1 MELSHSDEL
10 VLFALL
16 VAGAGLLVLAVRLNI
31 PYPILLV
38 VGGLALGFAPGV
50 PNVEL
55 PPDLVLV
62 AFLPPL
68 LYSAAFFTSL
78 RDLRANV
85 RPISLLAIGLV
96 LATTLTVAAVA
107 HAAVGLDWPSAF
119 VLGAVVS
126 PTDPLAATSIAS
138 RVGIPRRVVTI
149 VEGESLVNDG
159 TALVVYRVAVAAVLT
174 GTFSLWEAGLRFVV
188 NAGGG
193 IAIGIAVGAVVA
205 AVRRRLDHPPTEIT
219 ISLMTGYFAYLP
231 AEALGVSGVL
241 AAVTVGVYLGWLAP
255 QLTTVQT
262 RLMGVAT
269 WEIVVFVAN
278 AALFVL
284 VGLQLPIVLDGLPG
298 RSAGELLGYAALVS
312 GTVIAT
318 RLAWVFPFTY
328 LPRWASHRLRGRDPA
343 PPWQQ
348 TALVGWTGMRGAVSL
363 AAALAIP
370 LETDAGAPFP
380 GRELIIFLAFA
391 VILVTL
397 LLEGLSLPPL
407 VRVLGVEDDG
417 LAEKE
422 ETKARIRAA
431 EAALARLEEL
441 VDEEWVREDTAERL
455 RGLYGFRRDRFASRF
470 DGEADGAIEE
480 RSQDFQR
487 LRRELLEA
495 ERAEVV
501 RLRGAGTI
509 SDEVMR
515 RVERDLDLEDARL
528 DV

>member
-1 MELSHSDEL
+1 MELSHSDEI
-10 VLFALL
+10 VLLTVLA
-16 VAGAGLLVLAVRLNI
+16 ASAGLLVVAWRLRI

-38 VGGLALGFAPGV
+38 VGGLALGFAPGM
-50 PNVEL
+50 PELTL
-55 PPDLVLV
+55 PPDVVLV

-68 LYSAAFFTSL
+68 LYGAAFFTSL

-96 LATTLTVAAVA
+96 LATTLAVAAVA
-107 HAAVGLDWPSAF
+107 HAAVGLDWPAAF

-126 PTDPLAATSIAS
+126 PTDPLAATSIAR
-138 RVGIPRRVVTI
+138 RVGIPRRVVAI

-159 TALVVYRVAVAAVLT
+159 TALVVYRFAVAAVLT
-174 GTFSLWEAGLRFVV
+174 GSFSLWDAGLRFVV
-188 NAGGG
+188 NAAGG
-193 IAIGIAVGAVVA
+193 IAVGIAVGAAVA
-205 AVRRRLDHPPTEIT
+205 AVRRRVHDPPTEIT
-219 ISLMTGYFAYLP
+219 ISLMTGYFAFLP

-241 AAVTVGVYLGWLAP
+241 AAVTVGICLGWRAP
-255 QLTTVQT
+255 ELTTVQT

-269 WEIVVFVAN
+269 WEVLVFVAN

-284 VGLQLPIVLDGLPG
+284 VGLQLPGVLDALPG
-298 RSAGELLGYAALVS
+298 RSAEELLGYAALVS

-328 LPRWASHRLRGRDPA
+328 LPRWVSRRLRGRDPA
-343 PPWQQ
+343 PPWQL

-370 LETDAGAPFP
+370 LQTDAGAPFP
-380 GRELIIFLAFA
+380 GRELIIFLAFS

-397 LLEGLSLPPL
+397 VLESLSLPPL
-407 VRVLGVEDDG
+407 ARMLGVEDDG
-417 LAEKE
+417 RAEKE

-431 EAALARLEEL
+431 DSALERLEEL
-441 VDEEWVREDTAERL
+441 LVEDWVRDDTAERL

-470 DGEADGAIEE
+470 DRDDDGAIEE
-480 RSQDFQR
+480 RSQDYQR

-501 RLRGAGTI
+501 RLRQAGVI
-509 SDEVMR
+509 DDDVMR
-515 RVERDLDLEDARL
+515 RIVHELDLEDARL
-528 DV
+528 DI